1 MSNDIDKLVRV
12 YVKIRDK
19 RAELS
24 KKFDEED
31 GALKK
36 QLDKVSR
43 ALLDYCKENQV
54 ESGRTVSGTFYRKV
68 QTKYWTND
76 WESMN
81 KFILENEVPEFFER
95 RLHQSNVQQFM
106 ADNPDKCP
114 PGLNINSEYTISVKR
129 AK

>member
-12 YVKIRDK
+12 YIKIRDK
-19 RAELS
+19 RSELS
-24 KKFDEED
+24 KKFEEED
-31 GALKK
+31 SVLKK
-36 QLDKVSR
+36 QLEKVSR

-54 ESGRTVSGTFYRKV
+54 ESARTSSGTFYRKV

-81 KFILENEVPEFFER
+81 KFIIENEVPEFFER
-95 RLHQSNVQQFM
+95 RLHQGNVKQFM
-106 ADNPDKCP
+106 AENPDKCP
-114 PGLNINSEYTISVKR
+114 PGLNTNSEYTISVKR